1 MKFCYLFLAVSLM
14 LSLSV
19 EAAAQLDAFQQER
32 RLQQEINVRKGSPLV
47 SYVTRE
53 LQNYYGRSN
62 FRDPQ
67 HTTGWYRVD
76 NFLQWLQANSS
87 QLNQETIRLG
97 SSARPISLL
106 LKKEAF
112 LNNPSV
118 NAGLWVYLGVRYIA
132 DVYGISADFSKLTVI
147 YEENSD
153 LAVGLGLGTIVAS
166 AKEGTSAPERINLG
180 IHEGTHLFPFLE
192 ESTSSLTLSELATF
206 YSQYNYGLPVK
217 ASSAQNLGKGV
228 RDLRVTWKYRPD
240 WNLSYEYNY
249 FVAGLLLNPTL
260 KKKDVLNFRNDGKP
274 FQAHPIWY
282 TICNLVAAKNNRFFV
297 KLPNGIHRSMS
308 EHDVLTY
315 YSDDLH
321 ITSQDI
327 ALWKKYP
334 NTDFYL
340 GTVPADVLY
349 PSTPSTHWFVRVSDS
364 AVTFTEYIPQ
374 NTMQYLTTVFGRN
387 NAHKVRKFYESILRN
402 LPKDMVAKLEQNW
415 NYQTLNTFD
424 ISGPAGQQVRKEI
437 VKPYQ
442 KEITQAILIA
452 LKEAGAPPVPP
463 LPEGYL

>member
-1 MKFCYLFLAVSLM
+1 MKFCYLFLAVGLM
-14 LSLSV
+14 LSLPV
-19 EAAAQLDAFQQER
+19 EAAALDASQQER
-32 RLQQEINVRKGSPLV
+32 RLQQEMNVHKGSPLV

-53 LQNYYGRSN
+53 LQNYYGRSD
-62 FRDPQ
+62 FSDPQ

-76 NFLQWLQANSS
+76 DFLQWLQIKSS

-97 SSARPISLL
+97 SSPRPISRLL
-106 LKKEAF
+106 ETDAF

-118 NAGLWVYLGVRYIA
+118 NAGLWVYLGARYIA
-132 DVYGISADFSKLTVI
+132 DVYGVSADFSKLTII
-147 YEENSD
+147 YEEKSD

-192 ESTSSLTLSELATF
+192 NSNSQLTLSEMATF

-228 RDLRVTWKYRPD
+228 RDFRRTWKYRPD
-240 WNLSYEYNY
+240 WNLLYEYNY

-260 KKKDVLNFRNDGKP
+260 KKKDIFSLRNDGQP

-282 TICNLVAAKNNRFFV
+282 TICNLVVAKNNRFFV
-297 KLPNGIHRSMS
+297 KLPNGTRRTMS
-308 EHDVLTY
+308 EHDILTY
-315 YSDDLH
+315 YSDDFH
-321 ITSQDI
+321 ITPQDI

-334 NTDFYL
+334 GKDFYL
-340 GTVPADVLY
+340 GKVPANVLY
-349 PSTPSTHWFVRVSDS
+349 PSTPSTHWFVKVSDS
-364 AVTFTEYIPQ
+364 AVTFTEYVPQ
-374 NTMQYLTTVFGRN
+374 NMVQYLTTIFGSR
-387 NAHKVRKFYESILRN
+387 NAHKVRKFYESILNN
-402 LPKDMVAKLEQNW
+402 LPKDVVAKIEQNW

-424 ISGPAGQQVRKEI
+424 ISSPAGRQVREEI
-437 VKPYQ
+437 VEPYQ
-442 KEITQAILIA
+442 KEITRAILIA
-452 LKEAGAPPVPP
+452 LKEAGAAPVPP